1 MMEAMPIPI
10 ERTPLRNVL
19 RTGLRLCHRAIRQ
32 ETEDMECYT
41 STRVLT
47 SLGCFPCNSAYL

>member
-1 MMEAMPIPI
+1 MMEATPIGK
-10 ERTPLRNVL
+10 RTCPLRNVL
-19 RTGLRLCHRAIRQ
+19 RTGFELGHRAIGQ

-47 SLGCFPCNSAYL
+47 